1 MALYNL
7 EECAKCLKNE
17 YISISLVVF
26 FSFSCHVI
34 MLKMWTSVFIHSLEH
49 PASGYK
55 KIFESCEELAE
66 PIPAHVSGLYAYNL
80 IYQAFSI

>member
-1 MALYNL
+1 
-7 EECAKCLKNE
+7 
-17 YISISLVVF
+17 
-26 FSFSCHVI
+26 

-49 PASGYK
+49 PAGGYK

-80 IYQAFSI
+80 IYQAFSIW